1 MKSEAIPTQQD
12 EEIIVLKL
20 WVDVYVRR
28 TKRSFSRIAVSDAGD
43 GNSSV
48 DVLAPEVRN
57 GGSSVELRVH
67 CTIRRYDDIGVCWLE
82 KRQARCTR

>member
-20 WVDVYVRR
+20 WVDVYARR

-43 GNSSV
+43 G
-48 DVLAPEVRN
+48 
-57 GGSSVELRVH
+57 
-67 CTIRRYDDIGVCWLE
+67 
-82 KRQARCTR
+82 